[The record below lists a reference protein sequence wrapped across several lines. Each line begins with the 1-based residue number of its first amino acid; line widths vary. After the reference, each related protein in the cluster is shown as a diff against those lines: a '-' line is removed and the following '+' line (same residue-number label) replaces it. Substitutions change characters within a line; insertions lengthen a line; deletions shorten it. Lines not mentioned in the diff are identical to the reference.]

1 MTKHKDSPPYKV
13 LEYIFQN
20 LDKDHN
26 SNDILDIKYLLLQQG
41 RRYTKE
47 MFMELL
53 KSLVHGVNTTNVLE
67 QLKTIAIVNQQILN
81 GELIVNNNDVV
92 YELLVKNYF
101 HPLENL
107 LIQFI
112 SLLEDSKLQDN
123 NNNNNPNWE
132 IKIFQNNLKFV
143 AVSIIKIIEQDS
155 NDLLTTTTELL
166 NICRDIIN
174 AK

>member
-1 MTKHKDSPPYKV
+1 
-13 LEYIFQN
+13 
-20 LDKDHN
+20 
-26 SNDILDIKYLLLQQG
+26 
-41 RRYTKE
+41 

-92 YELLVKNYF
+92 DELLVKNYF

-107 LIQFI
+107 LNQFI

-123 NNNNNPNWE
+123 NNNNPNWE
-132 IKIFQNNLKFV
+132 IKIF
-143 AVSIIKIIEQDS
+143 KIIL
-155 NDLLTTTTELL
+155 NLLLCQLL
-166 NICRDIIN
+166 KSLNKIQMTY
-174 AK
+174 

>member
-1 MTKHKDSPPYKV
+1 MIKLTKHKDSPPYKV

-92 YELLVKNYF
+92 DELLVKNYF

-107 LIQFI
+107 LNQFI

-123 NNNNNPNWE
+123 NNN
-132 IKIFQNNLKFV
+132 K
-143 AVSIIKIIEQDS
+143 S
-155 NDLLTTTTELL
+155 
-166 NICRDIIN
+166 
-174 AK
+174 

>member
-81 GELIVNNNDVV
+81 GELIVNNNDVFD
-92 YELLVKNYF
+92 ELLVKNYF

-107 LIQFI
+107 LNQFI

-123 NNNNNPNWE
+123 NNNNNNPNWE
-132 IKIFQNNLKFV
+132 IKIF
-143 AVSIIKIIEQDS
+143 KIIL
-155 NDLLTTTTELL
+155 NLLLCQLL
-166 NICRDIIN
+166 KSLNKIQMTY
-174 AK
+174 